1 MPLPLPIGR
10 RHYLLTRVAQ
20 RADMPRYMTQLAG
33 RRKFLQLIDHDGNTT
48 ANEAEDASDRE
59 ELHIR
64 NGACQYNDP
73 QRPRQAITPLTVK
86 GTPISSAIPQG
97 VQRETTLSNAELRLC
112 QRTDHLS
119 VLQFEGVAVQQA

>member
-10 RHYLLTRVAQ
+10 RHDLLSRVAQ

-33 RRKFLQLIDHDGNTT
+33 RRKFLQPIDHDGNTT
-48 ANEAEDASDRE
+48 ANKVEDASDRE
-59 ELHIR
+59 EHHIR
-64 NGACQYNDP
+64 NGA
-73 QRPRQAITPLTVK
+73 QRPRLAITPLTVK